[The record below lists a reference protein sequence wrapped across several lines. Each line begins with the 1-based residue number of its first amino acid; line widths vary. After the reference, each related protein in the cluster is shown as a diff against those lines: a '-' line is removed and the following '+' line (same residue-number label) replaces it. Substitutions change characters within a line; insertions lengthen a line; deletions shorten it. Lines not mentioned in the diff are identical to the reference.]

1 MSSREPVLRALL
13 VNLRTGLRIG
23 LLRPF
28 DPSRL
33 QVDIRQ
39 VVLLLLVAFGLDVLS
54 DFIHVK
60 PERQFNGWGVISQL
74 ANYAMFLLAAY
85 LATQIQGQLER
96 FGLLVVAMLAAE
108 PVGQGMIEIYLLSL
122 DFAAAGE
129 NDWMAWGVYALLVA
143 WFFAVFFRAQRRLFT
158 TSHRRTALAVGIYFG
173 VILANSF
180 VLPHTEV
187 WYTAYAEDDAPSR
200 PALDVEATY
209 YAQPELLNAALE
221 RLQPQRP
228 GIHDIYFVGVAGW
241 AEQDVFLHEVRSVHQ
256 LFDARFDTAGR
267 SLVLIN
273 NPATVGEVPLANA
286 SNLQRVLHHIG
297 ELMDPDE
304 DMLFLYVTSHGS
316 SKHEVSM
323 HYWPLSL
330 NDISAG
336 RLSEMLA
343 ASAIGW
349 RAVVISACYS
359 GGFIPSLNDAK
370 TMVLTAS
377 AADRQ
382 SFGCSNE
389 NVWTYFGEAYFDKA
403 LPQTPSFVAAFQ
415 RAASVIAEREASEK
429 LEPSLPQAWVGE
441 DIAQFLPKLETRLA
455 TLNGNVEAQPVDCG
469 DLAVGQSSC
478 R

>member
-28 DPSRL
+28 DPNHL

-54 DFIHVK
+54 DFIHVE

-74 ANYAMFLLAAY
+74 ANYALFLLAAY
-85 LATQIQGQLER
+85 LAAQIQGQLER
-96 FGLLVVAMLAAE
+96 FSLLVVAMLAAE
-108 PVGQGMIEIYLLSL
+108 PAGQGMIEIYRLSL
-122 DFAAAGE
+122 DFVAAGE

-143 WFFAVFFRAQRRLFT
+143 WFFAMFFRAQRRLFT
-158 TSHRRTALAVGIYFG
+158 TSRRRTALAVGIYFG

-180 VLPHTEV
+180 GLPHTEV
-187 WYTAYAEDDAPSR
+187 WYTAYAEDDASSR

-241 AEQDVFLHEVRSVHQ
+241 AEQDVFLREVRSVHQ

-286 SNLQRVLHHIG
+286 SNLQRVLRHIG

-304 DMLFLYVTSHGS
+304 DLLFLYVTSHGS
-316 SKHEVSM
+316 SKHELSM

-359 GGFIPSLNDAK
+359 GGFIPSLNDAR

-389 NVWTYFGEAYFDKA
+389 NAWTYFGEAYFDKA

-415 RAASVIAEREASEK
+415 RAASAIAEREVSEK
-429 LEPSLPQAWVGE
+429 LEPSLPQVWVGE
-441 DIAQFLPKLETRLA
+441 EIAQFLPKLETRLA
-455 TLNGNVEAQPVDCG
+455 TLNGNEETQLVDCG
-469 DLAVGQSSC
+469 DPAVGQSPC